1 MATRISILPVIVLYG
16 WSLAGCQGPAERIGE
31 LNRQIATLQ
40 STNRKHVANL
50 EAQDKE
56 IEKLKEANQVLR
68 DLKET
73 RLDKLYSAKTIK
85 IDRLSGGL
93 NIDGEIGDE
102 GVVVYASLYDQ
113 QGHKFKA
120 AGAIDVFVY
129 DLSNPRDPQRI
140 ATYEYDVDQTKE
152 LWFGRMLTYHYKIEC
167 LWQQQRPPAGR
178 SVRVSVRFLDYLTGN
193 VLQASADLEV
203 TPPLASSSANT
214 R

>member
-1 MATRISILPVIVLYG
+1 MATRISILPLIALLG
-16 WSLAGCQGPAERIGE
+16 WSLAGCEGPAEKIGE

-56 IEKLKEANQVLR
+56 IEKLKEAKQILG

-93 NIDGEIGDE
+93 NIDGVIGDE
-102 GVVVYASLYDQ
+102 GLVVYASLYDQ
-113 QGHKFKA
+113 EGHKFKA

-167 LWQQQRPPAGR
+167 LWQQRSPAGR

>member
-1 MATRISILPVIVLYG
+1 MATRIYILPLIVLCG
-16 WSLAGCQGPAERIGE
+16 WSLAGCDSPAKRIAD

-40 STNRKHVANL
+40 STNRKHVAIL

-56 IEKLKEANQVLR
+56 IEKLKEANQILGE
-68 DLKET
+68 LKET

-113 QGHKFKA
+113 EGHKFKA

-129 DLSNPRDPQRI
+129 DLSNPRAPEPI
-140 ATYEYDVDQTKE
+140 ASYEYDVDQTKE

-167 LWQQQRPPAGR
+167 LWQKRPPAGR
-178 SVRVSVRFLDYLTGN
+178 SVRVSVRFLDYLTGS

>member
-1 MATRISILPVIVLYG
+1 MATRISILPVIVLFG
-16 WSLAGCQGPAERIGE
+16 WSLAGCEGPAKHIAD

-56 IEKLKEANQVLR
+56 IEKLKEANQILG

-73 RLDKLYSAKTIK
+73 RLDKLYSAKTIT

-113 QGHKFKA
+113 DGHKFKA

-129 DLSNPRDPQRI
+129 DLSNPRAPELI
-140 ATYEYDVDQTKE
+140 ASYEYDVDQAKE

-167 LWQQQRPPAGR
+167 LWQQRPPAGR
-178 SVRVSVRFLDYLTGN
+178 SVRVSVRFLDYLTGS
-193 VLQASADLEV
+193 VLQAFADLEV
-203 TPPLASSSANT
+203 TPPLASPPANA

>member
-16 WSLAGCQGPAERIGE
+16 WTLAGCAGPAEHIAD
-31 LNRQIATLQ
+31 LNRQIAALQ

-56 IEKLKEANQVLR
+56 IEKLKEANQILG

-93 NIDGEIGDE
+93 NIDGAIGDE
-102 GVVVYASLYDQ
+102 GLVVYASLFDQ

-129 DLSNPRDPQRI
+129 DLSNPRAPALI
-140 ATYEYDVDQTKE
+140 ASYEYDIDQTKE
-152 LWFGRMLTYHYKIEC
+152 LWFGRLLTYHYKIEC
-167 LWQQQRPPAGR
+167 LWQQRPPAGR
-178 SVRVSVRFLDYLTGN
+178 SVRVSVRFLDYLTGS

-203 TPPLASSSANT
+203 TPPLGSLPSNSH
-214 R
+214 

>member
-1 MATRISILPVIVLYG
+1 MATRISILPVIALYG
-16 WSLAGCQGPAERIGE
+16 WSLAGCEGPAKHIAD

-40 STNRKHVANL
+40 NTNRKHVANL

-56 IEKLKEANQVLR
+56 IEKLKEANQILG

-73 RLDKLYSAKTIK
+73 RLDKLYSAKTIT

-113 QGHKFKA
+113 EGHKFKA
-120 AGAIDVFVY
+120 AGAIDVFVS
-129 DLSNPRDPQRI
+129 DLSNPRAPELI
-140 ATYEYDVDQTKE
+140 ASYEYDVDQTKE

-167 LWQQQRPPAGR
+167 LWQQRPPAGR
-178 SVRVSVRFLDYLTGN
+178 SVRVSVRFLDYLTGS

-203 TPPLASSSANT
+203 TPPLASSRSNP

>member
-1 MATRISILPVIVLYG
+1 MATRISILRVIVLFG
-16 WSLAGCQGPAERIGE
+16 WSLAGCEGPAEQIGD

-56 IEKLKEANQVLR
+56 IEKLKEANLILGE
-68 DLKET
+68 LKER
-73 RLDKLYSAKTIK
+73 RLDKLFSVKKIT
-85 IDRLSGGL
+85 IDRLSSGL

-113 QGHKFKA
+113 EGHKFKA
-120 AGAIDVFVY
+120 AGAIDAFVY
-129 DLSNPRDPQRI
+129 DLSNPRAPQLI
-140 ATYEYDVDQTKE
+140 ANYAYDVDQAKE

-167 LWQQQRPPAGR
+167 LWQEQPPAGR
-178 SVRVSVRFLDYLTGN
+178 SVRVSVRFLDYLTGS
-193 VLQASADLEV
+193 VLQDSADLEV
-203 TPPLASSSANT
+203 TPPLASPANT

>member
-56 IEKLKEANQVLR
+56 IEKLKEANQILG

-73 RLDKLYSAKTIK
+73 RLDKLYSAKTIT

-93 NIDGEIGDE
+93 NTDGVIGDE

-113 QGHKFKA
+113 EGHKFKA

-152 LWFGRMLTYHYKIEC
+152 LWFARMLTYHYKIEC
-167 LWQQQRPPAGR
+167 LWQQRPPAGR

-203 TPPLASSSANT
+203 TPPLGSLPSNSQ
-214 R
+214 

>member
-1 MATRISILPVIVLYG
+1 MATRITILPLIVLFG
-16 WSLAGCQGPAERIGE
+16 WSLAGCEGPAEQIAD

-56 IEKLKEANQVLR
+56 IEKLKEAKRILGE
-68 DLKET
+68 LKEK

-93 NIDGEIGDE
+93 NTDGQIGDE
-102 GVVVYASLYDQ
+102 GVVVYASLHDQ
-113 QGHKFKA
+113 EGHKFKA

-129 DLSNPRDPQRI
+129 DLSNPRAPELI
-140 ATYEYDVDQTKE
+140 ASCEYDVDQTKE

-167 LWQQQRPPAGR
+167 LWQKRPPAGR
-178 SVRVSVRFLDYLTGN
+178 SVRVSVRFLDYLTGS

>member
-1 MATRISILPVIVLYG
+1 MATRTSILPLIALLS
-16 WSLAGCQGPAERIGE
+16 WSLAGCVGPAEQIAD

-56 IEKLKEANQVLR
+56 IEKLKEANQILG

-73 RLDKLYSAKTIK
+73 RLDKLYSAKTIT

-93 NIDGEIGDE
+93 SIDGEIGDE

-113 QGHKFKA
+113 EGHKFKA

-129 DLSNPRDPQRI
+129 DLSNPRAPELI
-140 ATYEYDVDQTKE
+140 ASYEYDVDQTKE

-167 LWQQQRPPAGR
+167 LWQQRPPAGR
-178 SVRVSVRFLDYLTGN
+178 SVRVSVRFLDYLTGS

-203 TPPLASSSANT
+203 TPPLASSRSNA